1 MHKQMK
7 KIQDC
12 SVNKVKMLNDDTYIL
27 ELNLPVIPE
36 NIKPGNF
43 AEVRVDKTADVF
55 LRRPFSIYDVDFE
68 RKTVSFFIKNIGKG
82 TSLLSKLEVGDNLN
96 MIYPLGN
103 SFSKN
108 KEGKVLLI
116 GGGSGVAPLLLLG
129 EMLKNSGSE
138 VIYLLGARSSKDIHL
153 VKEFEKNG
161 EVFVTTE
168 DGSQGEK
175 GMVTDHSVWEG
186 ISEFKK
192 IYTCGPNPMMKA
204 IAKIAQSENID
215 CEASLENTMACGFG
229 ACLCCVTE
237 TTEGNKCVCTEG
249 PVFNVNDLKW

>member
-1 MHKQMK
+1 MK

-12 SVNKVKMLNDDTYIL
+12 SVNQVKMLNDDTYIL
-27 ELNLPVIPE
+27 ELKLPLIPE
-36 NIKPGNF
+36 KIKPGNF
-43 AEVRVDKTADVF
+43 AEVRIDNTSDVF
-55 LRRPFSIYDVDFE
+55 LRRPFSIYDVDFDK
-68 RKTVSFFIKNIGKG
+68 KTIRFFIKNIGKG
-82 TSLLSKLEVGDNLN
+82 TDLLSKLNIGDNLN

-103 SFSKN
+103 SFSEN
-108 KEGKVLLI
+108 KDGKVLLI

-129 EMLKNSGSE
+129 KMLKESGSE
-138 VIYLLGARSSKDIHL
+138 VVYLLGARSSKDIHL
-153 VKEFEKNG
+153 VNEFEQNG
-161 EVFVTTE
+161 EVFITTE
-168 DGSQGEK
+168 DGSLGEK
-175 GMVTDHSVWEG
+175 GMITHHSVWNG

-204 IAKIAQSENID
+204 IAKIAQANNIE

-237 TTEGNKCVCTEG
+237 TTQGNKCVCTEG

>member
-1 MHKQMK
+1 MK

-12 SVNKVKMLNDDTYIL
+12 SVNQVIMLNDDTYIL

-55 LRRPFSIYDVDFE
+55 LRRPFSIYDVNFDK
-68 RKTVSFFIKNIGKG
+68 KTLSFFIKNIGKG
-82 TSLLSKLEVGDNLN
+82 TDLLSKVKKGENVN

-103 SFSKN
+103 SFSEN
-108 KEGKVLLI
+108 KEGKALLI

-129 EMLKNSGSE
+129 KMLKESGSE
-138 VIYLLGARSSKDIHL
+138 VVYLLGARSSKDIHL
-153 VKEFEKNG
+153 VNAFEKYG
-161 EVFVTTE
+161 VVFITTE
-168 DGSQGEK
+168 DGSLGEK
-175 GMVTDHSVWEG
+175 GMLTKHSVWEN

-192 IYTCGPNPMMKA
+192 IYTCGPDPMMKA
-204 IAKIAQSENID
+204 VAKIAQAKNIE

-237 TTEGNKCVCTEG
+237 TTQGNKCVCTEG